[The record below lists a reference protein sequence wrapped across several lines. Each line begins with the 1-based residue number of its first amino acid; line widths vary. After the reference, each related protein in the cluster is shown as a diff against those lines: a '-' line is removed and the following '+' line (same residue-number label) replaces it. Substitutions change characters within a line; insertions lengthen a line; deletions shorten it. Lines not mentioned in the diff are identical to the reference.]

1 MHQLEYIY
9 KFQNK
14 GLEKYK
20 KAIAKLNTEYSIKP
34 GEKSGAFK
42 QRPKAKT
49 GPTKGK
55 SGSQQYEM
63 YKDDRIE
70 LSGTLVLDEIMPLLY
85 NWFKSNENGKKKRLN
100 TKLLQ
105 KFVEY
110 TSSRSPQSGKFVIAK

>member
-1 MHQLEYIY
+1 M
-9 KFQNK
+9 
-14 GLEKYK
+14 
-20 KAIAKLNTEYSIKP
+20 
-34 GEKSGAFK
+34 
-42 QRPKAKT
+42 R
-49 GPTKGK
+49 GK
-55 SGSQQYEM
+55 NGNQQYDM
-63 YKDDRIE
+63 YKDDRIL